1 MPEVSASATIVL
13 VTGANKGIG
22 FETSR
27 QLASSPYNYYVLM
40 ASRDSGRGEAA
51 ASSLRKEGL
60 SVEHVVLDVTDDD
73 SITAAASQVND
84 KYGHID
90 VLINN
95 AGIAVEWLGDR
106 PARQAWKD
114 TFDTNVFGVAA
125 VTDAFIP
132 LLKKSN
138 DPAPRIVFVSSDLG
152 RLETKYDPNHQY
164 FRRPLPVYSSSKAAM
179 NMLALHYAKD
189 FRVGWG
195 ADEEGKGGGVEWKI
209 NVTCPGPTK
218 TDFNGNRG
226 SQTVE
231 VGAWN
236 AVRLAVLG
244 KDGET
249 GTMSGNEGPLPW

>member
-1 MPEVSASATIVL
+1 MMATPTKTIAL

-22 FETSR
+22 LETTQR
-27 QLASSPYNYYVLM
+27 LASSPHNYHVLM
-40 ASRDSGRGEAA
+40 ASRDPGRGETA

-60 SVEHVVLDVTDDD
+60 SVEHITLDVTDDD
-73 SITAAASQVND
+73 SITAAAKAVHD

-90 VLINN
+90 VLVNN
-95 AGIAVEWLGDR
+95 AGIVVEHLGDR
-106 PARQAWKD
+106 SARQAWKD
-114 TFDTNVFGVAA
+114 TFDTNVFGAAA

-132 LLKKSN
+132 LLKKSV

-152 RLETKYDPNHQY
+152 RLETKYDPNHKY
-164 FRRPLPVYSSSKAAM
+164 FKRPLPVYGSSKAAM
-179 NMLALHYAKD
+179 NMLALYYAKD
-189 FRVGWG
+189 FRAGWG
-195 ADEEGKGGGVEWKI
+195 ADDDGQGGGVEWKI

-226 SQTVE
+226 PQPVE
-231 VGAWN
+231 VGARN

-249 GTMSGNEGPLPW
+249 GTISGNEGALAW